1 MAYTKTITDANTYYA
16 ATNHIKAFDWAQYS
30 TDERTGGLAQ
40 AQREVEVYL
49 NRDLSDPT
57 AGDRYRD
64 DYAIFE
70 QALFILEETVR
81 TRESTTGAE
90 LVETVNTEA
99 QEKYYG
105 VVYAPM
111 AMRYMALQRRRIVI
125 G

>member
-16 ATNHIKAFDWAQYS
+16 ATNHIKAFDWSQYS
-30 TDERTGGLAQ
+30 TAERTGGLAQ

-49 NRDLSDPT
+49 DRDLYDPT
-57 AGDRYRD
+57 AGARYRD
-64 DYAIFE
+64 DYAVFE
-70 QALFILEETVR
+70 QALFLLEETVR
-81 TRESTTGAE
+81 TRESESSAE

-105 VVYAPM
+105 VVMSPM
-111 AMRYMALQRRRIVI
+111 AMRYMALNRRRIVI